1 MAKIHG
7 LVKKLNKLYFL
18 TPYDNMDDILD
29 KLRDSDCSDLDDD
42 IELGDESD
50 TDSDWEYESEDERV
64 LCGGGVGDADR
75 GGVVGDADVVGADAG
90 GGVGDADCGAGSS
103 IVRVEDSVCRD
114 SGNECDGLVGGND
127 VDQSD
132 NDHVYRGG
140 DGDCLHGD
148 DGGLDCLRGGVRVR
162 YGVRGPGARFC
173 GVGGNGKRSGRG
185 RHGVCV
191 HGCIHGPGRGL
202 GVRDHGVA
210 DLQWEPVDIADEE
223 LLDDTFSLNETKGLK
238 VQMNQQQNVL
248 DFLQPYL
255 TDKMLELI
263 VIEKIDLP
271 TSSFWKILIR
281 QQTPT
286 LRTGQI

>member
-132 NDHVYRGG
+132 NIMYIVVVMVTVYMVMMVV
-140 DGDCLHGD
+140 LIVYVVVFVYVMVYE
-148 DGGLDCLRGGVRVR
+148 GLGLVFVVLVVMGSVV
-162 YGVRGPGARFC
+162 V
-173 GVGGNGKRSGRG
+173 VGGM
-185 RHGVCV
+185 VFV
-191 HGCIHGPGRGL
+191 YMVVYMVL
-202 GVRDHGVA
+202 GVVLVYVTME
-210 DLQWEPVDIADEE
+210 LQICNGS
-223 LLDDTFSLNETKGLK
+223 LLTLLMKSYLMTPSL
-238 VQMNQQQNVL
+238 
-248 DFLQPYL
+248 
-255 TDKMLELI
+255 
-263 VIEKIDLP
+263 
-271 TSSFWKILIR
+271 
-281 QQTPT
+281 
-286 LRTGQI
+286 